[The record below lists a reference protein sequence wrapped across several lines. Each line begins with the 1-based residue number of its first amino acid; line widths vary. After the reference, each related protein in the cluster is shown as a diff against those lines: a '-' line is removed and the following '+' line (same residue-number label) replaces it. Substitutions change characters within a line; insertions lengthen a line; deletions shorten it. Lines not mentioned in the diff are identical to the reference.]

1 MHSVHTADDWNAWR
15 TLPALAEHSAAHSGI
30 PTPPATV
37 AVKSVLNHSAH
48 SIHHHH
54 HPPHSNSTAYP
65 SPAHFAYPRD
75 TSLLHP
81 HNSYSST
88 ASSRHPS
95 SYDQAHLTLPPITHL
110 DRHWPSSSSPCTS
123 SLFHYVRCV
132 TCLTPRAYVLS
143 FFLSVL
149 PLFVLFLGSTSK
161 YNNTI
166 NDGGVG
172 ADICFPSFSF
182 THA

>member
-48 SIHHHH
+48 SIIHHH
-54 HPPHSNSTAYP
+54 HPPHSNTTAYP
-65 SPAHFAYPRD
+65 SPAHIAYPRD

-81 HNSYSST
+81 HNSYNST

-123 SLFHYVRCV
+123 SLSLCPLCY
-132 TCLTPRAYVLS
+132 LTDPTRICS
-143 FFLSVL
+143 FFLSFFPPFVYS
-149 PLFVLFLGSTSK
+149 LFGFYLK
-161 YNNTI
+161 I
-166 NDGGVG
+166 
-172 ADICFPSFSF
+172 
-182 THA
+182 